1 MTNASTVDAVRMV
14 GIKKSFGGVQAL
26 RGVDFAVKPG
36 TVHALMGENGAGKS
50 TLLKILRGVQAP
62 DEGQVSIFGKPMAQ
76 FTAQAARDLGVG
88 MIFQELSVVPSLTV
102 AENIFLGREPRKL
115 GLLVDHAQ
123 ANAHA
128 RRLLEDLGVDVDPRT
143 PVRRLSPGQM
153 QMTEIAKAISQNA
166 KVLVMDEPT
175 SALCTAE
182 VEKLFDFL
190 KRVSAQGMA
199 VIYVSHRMD
208 EISEVAHEVTVLR
221 DGAHVISAP
230 MAETTLDGIV
240 EHMVGRRI
248 HNFTWSPR
256 QVDRT
261 KAPVLEARG
270 VSGRAGRPSEVSFKL
285 YPGEVLGIAGLLGS
299 GRSELAR
306 VLFGVDPLLSGQVLK
321 NGQALAIKSP
331 VDAIEHGLALIPES
345 RSREGLVLSHAV
357 ITNLTLPLLDD
368 VTNGLLIDKQRER
381 EFAGGWVERLRVK
394 TASLRSAVKTLSGGN
409 QQKVVLG
416 KWLATEP
423 DVVILDEPTAGV
435 DIGSKSEI
443 VDLIRSLAD
452 SGKGIVLI
460 SSELPELLAVSDR
473 VLIMSDGRV
482 AREVLREEISSWAA
496 ADGQGSQG
504 HQDGHTIASAEQRL
518 QFAIQQVRFQ

>member
-1 MTNASTVDAVRMV
+1 
-14 GIKKSFGGVQAL
+14 
-26 RGVDFAVKPG
+26 
-36 TVHALMGENGAGKS
+36 
-50 TLLKILRGVQAP
+50 
-62 DEGQVSIFGKPMAQ
+62 
-76 FTAQAARDLGVG
+76 
-88 MIFQELSVVPSLTV
+88 V

-115 GLLVDHAQ
+115 GMLVDQ
-123 ANAHA
+123 REANERAG
-128 RRLLEDLGVDVDPRT
+128 RLLLELGVDVDPRT

-153 QMTEIAKAISQNA
+153 QMTEIAKAISQDA

-182 VEKLFDFL
+182 VDKLFVFL

-199 VIYVSHRMD
+199 VVYVSHRMD
-208 EISEVAHEVTVLR
+208 EITEVAQEVTVLR
-221 DGAHVISAP
+221 DGAHVVTAA
-230 MAETTLDGIV
+230 MADLTLDAIV

-256 QVDRT
+256 VVDRSQR
-261 KAPVLEARG
+261 PVLEAQHL
-270 VSGRAGRPSEVSFKL
+270 SGRGKPDDVSFVL

-306 VLFGVDPLLSGQVLK
+306 VLFGVDPLTSGQILK
-321 NGQALAIKSP
+321 DGQPLAIKSP
-331 VDAIEHGLALIPES
+331 RDAIEHGVALIPES

-357 ITNLTLPLLDD
+357 ASNLSLPTIDTLTRGPLLD
-368 VTNGLLIDKQRER
+368 KKREAR
-381 EFAGGWVERLRVK
+381 VAGSLAERLRVK
-394 TASLRSAVKTLSGGN
+394 TQSLRSAVRTLSGGN

-416 KWLATEP
+416 KWLATDP
-423 DVVILDEPTAGV
+423 DVIILDEPTAGV

-452 SGKGIVLI
+452 SGKSILLI

-473 VLIMSDGRV
+473 VLVMSDGRV
-482 AREVLREEISSWAA
+482 AREISREEIASWTPEDRASE
-496 ADGQGSQG
+496 DDSRR
-504 HQDGHTIASAEQRL
+504 IAGAEQGL

>member
-1 MTNASTVDAVRMV
+1 MDASRVDAVRMT
-14 GIKKSFGGVQAL
+14 GIKKSFGGIHAL
-26 RGVDFAVKPG
+26 RGVDFSVKPG

-62 DEGQVSIFGKPMAQ
+62 DEGHVAIFGEPMTHFSAE
-76 FTAQAARDLGVG
+76 AARAHGVA

-102 AENIFLGREPRKL
+102 AENIFLGREPRKR
-115 GLLVDHAQ
+115 GLLVDQ
-123 ANAHA
+123 REANERAG
-128 RRLLEDLGVDVDPRT
+128 RLLHELGVDVDPRT

-153 QMTEIAKAISQNA
+153 QMTEIAKAISQDA

-182 VEKLFDFL
+182 VDKLFAFL
-190 KRVSAQGMA
+190 KRVRAQGMA
-199 VIYVSHRMD
+199 VVYVSHRMD
-208 EISEVAHEVTVLR
+208 EISEVAQEVTVLR
-221 DGAHVISAP
+221 DGSHVVTAA
-230 MAETTLDGIV
+230 MADLTLDSIV

-248 HNFTWSPR
+248 HSFAWSPR
-256 QVDRT
+256 AVDRSRP
-261 KAPVLEARG
+261 PVLEARN
-270 VSGRAGRPSEVSFKL
+270 VSGRGKPDDVSFVL

-306 VLFGVDPLLSGQVLK
+306 VLFGVDPLLSGQILK
-321 NGQALAIKSP
+321 DGQPLAVKSP
-331 VDAIEHGLALIPES
+331 RDAVEHGIALIPES

-357 ITNLTLPLLDD
+357 ASNLSLPTIDDLTRGPLLD
-368 VTNGLLIDKQRER
+368 KKREAQV
-381 EFAGGWVERLRVK
+381 AGSLAQRLRVK
-394 TASLRSAVKTLSGGN
+394 TASLRSAVRTLSGGN

-416 KWLATEP
+416 KWLATDP

-452 SGKGIVLI
+452 SGKSILLI

-473 VLIMSDGRV
+473 VLVMSDGRV
-482 AREVLREEISSWAA
+482 AREISR
-496 ADGQGSQG
+496 DE
-504 HQDGHTIASAEQRL
+504 IASWTEQDDTSRDDSHRIAGAEQGL